1 MHVILDADVA
11 LELWDIFAISIQP
24 KEKNLVSDAYV
35 DWLLGNNM
43 SDEDL
48 MELARNDSVLSVSI
62 ARALEVDDE
71 EEEIEE

>member
-1 MHVILDADVA
+1 MHVILDADIA

-24 KEKNLVSDAYV
+24 KEKNLVADAYIE
-35 DWLLGNNM
+35 WLLGNNM